1 MAGSCIIALSTSG
14 RRMCGGMRDIIM
26 FMTVGFCSITSIMS
40 VTCWSALLALLVLW
54 AGLGCLQ

>member
-1 MAGSCIIALSTSG
+1 
-14 RRMCGGMRDIIM
+14 MCGGMRDIIM